1 MATTNPISVRRPL
14 TVDRNSTVAER
25 DGLRVAS
32 HLPTPRGVAS
42 VAAQNHTEDW
52 ATPSLVAGLSMF
64 DECGLGF
71 VICDARCGV
80 LSANDIAQR
89 IISMRDGLEI
99 TADNVLVATEKQRDL
114 LSNAIL
120 EATSAAS
127 GTDGNHVRR
136 TFAIPRPHRKRA
148 FTAVVQAIDHSSR
161 FRNPIKPL
169 VLLLIMDATTPHEVS
184 PDEFQQLFGFT
195 ASESVLANLLM
206 EGKSLGESCDQL
218 GIRRSTGCSHLRRMF
233 KKTGVHQQ
241 SHLVALILRSIG
253 LLRAKNPRNVSPV
266 ARLVTGTHDSGQQS

>member
-1 MATTNPISVRRPL
+1 
-14 TVDRNSTVAER
+14 
-25 DGLRVAS
+25 
-32 HLPTPRGVAS
+32 
-42 VAAQNHTEDW
+42 
-52 ATPSLVAGLSMF
+52 MF
-64 DECGLGF
+64 DECGLGL

-99 TADNVLVATEKQRDL
+99 TAGNVLVATEKERDL

-127 GTDGNHVRR
+127 GTDGNHPRR

-148 FTAVVQAIDHSSR
+148 FTAVVQAIDHSSH
-161 FRNPIKPL
+161 FKKPIKPL

-195 ASESVLANLLM
+195 AGESVLANLLM

-218 GIRRSTGCSHLRRMF
+218 GIQRSTGCSHLRRMF

-241 SHLVALILRSIG
+241 SHLVALMLRSIG
-253 LLRAKNPRNVSPV
+253 LLRAKSNPRNFPPV